1 MSNGIGFNLRLLFG
15 ADEQTPTAVL
25 DSAGKTIRAITL
37 AEDEHGNDFTTGMAF
52 LFTDDT
58 AVIFY
63 DDARSCCEH
72 RYMTTDDDL
81 APFVGATFMDV
92 ALSEKNTPA
101 VEESQSEW
109 DDGEQHEWCF
119 VDFTTSMGV
128 FTSTMHDRHN
138 GYYGGI
144 ALAAR
149 TITADEF
156 KALTPA
162 VKN

>member
-1 MSNGIGFNLRLLFG
+1 MSNGTGFNLRLLLG
-15 ADEQTPTAVL
+15 GDGNTDAAVL
-25 DSAGKTIRAITL
+25 AAAGKTIRAITL
-37 AEDEHGNDFTTGMAF
+37 ADGESDESTGMAF

-72 RYMTTDDDL
+72 RFMTCDDDL
-81 APFVGATFMDV
+81 APFVGAMFVDV
-92 ALSEKNTPA
+92 ALSEKNTPE
-101 VEESQSEW
+101 VEDSQQEW

-128 FTSTMHDRHN
+128 FTATMHNRHN

-144 ALAAR
+144 SLAAR
-149 TITADEF
+149 SITADEF

>member
-15 ADEQTPTAVL
+15 GSHESPDSVAAAV
-25 DSAGKTIRAITL
+25 GKTIKAITL
-37 AEDEHGNDFTTGMAF
+37 ADGESDESTGMAF

-72 RYMTTDDDL
+72 RFMTTDDDL

-92 ALSEKNTPA
+92 ALSEKNAPDG
-101 VEESQSEW
+101 EGQSEW
-109 DDGEQHEWCF
+109 VDYEEHEWCF
-119 VDFTTSMGV
+119 VDFITSMGV

-144 ALAAR
+144 SLAAR
-149 TITADEF
+149 VITADEF

-162 VKN
+162 AKN

>member
-1 MSNGIGFNLRLLFG
+1 MSNGFGFNLRLLFG
-15 ADEQTPTAVL
+15 SDGHTETAVL

-37 AEDEHGNDFTTGMAF
+37 ADGESDWSTGMAF

-63 DDARSCCEH
+63 DGARSCCEH
-72 RYMTTDDDL
+72 RFMTTDDDL

-92 ALSEKNTPA
+92 ALSEKNTPDG
-101 VEESQSEW
+101 EGQSEW

-149 TITADEF
+149 VITADEF
-156 KALTPA
+156 KALAPA
-162 VKN
+162 VKR